1 MLRIRLTI
9 FVVASILGT
18 ITPLAAQQAGGTK
31 VGVLTCRTS
40 ASLGLIIGSH
50 QSVRCS
56 FSPDGGPPENYV
68 GHIGRLGL
76 DLGVRGGGV
85 MVWTVVAPINGLH
98 HGALAG
104 NYVGVNADASLGLGA
119 GAKVL
124 GGSHRSIALQPLSVS
139 GAAVLRGKQIFGR
152 CPERYPRVGRGDGGR
167 TGARCQIVPLS
178 N

>member
-1 MLRIRLTI
+1 MFRFRLMI
-9 FVVASILGT
+9 SVIASILGAV
-18 ITPLAAQQAGGTK
+18 TPLAAQQASRTK
-31 VGVLTCRTS
+31 VGVLTCKTS

-85 MVWTVVAPINGLH
+85 MVWTVVAPTNGLH

-104 NYVGVNADASLGLGA
+104 NYGGVNADASLGLGA

-124 GGSHRSIALQPLSVS
+124 IGGSHRSIALQPLSVS
-139 GAAVLRGKQIFGR
+139 GQVGVNLALGVAGLTLRSA
-152 CPERYPRVGRGDGGR
+152 P
-167 TGARCQIVPLS
+167 
-178 N
+178 